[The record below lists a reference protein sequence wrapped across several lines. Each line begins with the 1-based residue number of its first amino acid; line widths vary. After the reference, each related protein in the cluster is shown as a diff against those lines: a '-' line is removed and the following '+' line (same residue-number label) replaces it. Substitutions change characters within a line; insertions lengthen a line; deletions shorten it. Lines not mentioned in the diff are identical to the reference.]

1 CLLASAQALRIR
13 FTKQEIN
20 EANMQGIK
28 KSYDQVFSYYQFLE
42 DDRPLEKDL
51 RKTLEQMR
59 IKFFDV

>member
-1 CLLASAQALRIR
+1 LASAQALRIR